1 LGKKYCHKKLKKPDR
16 LTMNNIHNNNNNL
29 PATVNRRSG
38 RRRMTDNDFPP
49 FYNLTK
55 QINNNSTCM
64 RMLIA
69 NRDSDEHRVHPAY
82 LNFFAKWIQRV

>member
-1 LGKKYCHKKLKKPDR
+1 
-16 LTMNNIHNNNNNL
+16 MNNIHNNNNIL

-38 RRRMTDNDFPP
+38 RRRMTNNDFPP

-55 QINNNSTCM
+55 QTNNNSTCM
-64 RMLIA
+64 PMPIAIA

-82 LNFFAKWIQRV
+82 LNFLAKWSLRV